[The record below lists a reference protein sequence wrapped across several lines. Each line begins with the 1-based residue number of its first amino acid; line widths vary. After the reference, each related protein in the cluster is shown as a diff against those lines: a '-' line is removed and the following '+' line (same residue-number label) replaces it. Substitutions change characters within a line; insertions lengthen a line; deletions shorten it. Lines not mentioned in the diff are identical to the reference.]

1 MPVQAGSGWPVC
13 RRGPGSFR
21 SSRQATGASDPLRE
35 RHRGSVTYWGL
46 SRSFWSRVMYSSG
59 VMLPFSSRTEFAP
72 ASAVNFALGER
83 ASNQST
89 LDLAVAMS
97 LATSV
102 VYPGN
107 RGGAAPGVGAAR
119 TGGWLALKPEYAV

>member
-1 MPVQAGSGWPVC
+1 MTMMNEYASNAGP
-13 RRGPGSFR
+13 RRIRMARLSPRTWF
-21 SSRQATGASDPLRE
+21 T
-35 RHRGSVTYWGL
+35 TYWGL